1 MEYCETCRNICI
13 VKQLSLKL
21 KKELDTRVFRPK
33 VWLLEKMFTVVH
45 RSLIGQ
51 HLKTG
56 IWIIKP
62 RVYNVKKKSL

>member
-1 MEYCETCRNICI
+1 MGGESNPHYTMEYCETCRKVCI
-13 VKQLSLKL
+13 VEQLSLRS
-21 KKELDTRVFRPK
+21 KKELDTRVSRPK

-56 IWIIKP
+56 I
-62 RVYNVKKKSL
+62 